1 MPTTRRKL
9 LLNTV
14 SVDITC
20 SCRKLKLFHI
30 FHPKPRPKKPT
41 YQRHNHY
48 SSSSSSS
55 REKENSTTTT
65 TTTTTVNTNGTFSPY
80 TDYSQHSDTETEMKS
95 SRSVRGFGRIDG
107 ESVAVEKDSADPYM
121 DFRHSM
127 LQMILENEI
136 YSKDDLRELLNC
148 FLQLNSPYNH
158 GLIVQ
163 AFTDIWNGV
172 FTVTSSSPKLQYF
185 GYKSREF

>member
-55 REKENSTTTT
+55 REKENTTTT
-65 TTTTTVNTNGTFSPY
+65 TINSTFSPY
-80 TDYSQHSDTETEMKS
+80 IDYSQHSDTETEIKS

-107 ESVAVEKDSADPYM
+107 ESVAVEKDSDDPYM

-136 YSKDDLRELLNC
+136 YCKDDLRELLNC

-172 FTVTSSSPKLQYF
+172 FSVTSSSPKPQYF
-185 GYKSREF
+185 GYKSHEF